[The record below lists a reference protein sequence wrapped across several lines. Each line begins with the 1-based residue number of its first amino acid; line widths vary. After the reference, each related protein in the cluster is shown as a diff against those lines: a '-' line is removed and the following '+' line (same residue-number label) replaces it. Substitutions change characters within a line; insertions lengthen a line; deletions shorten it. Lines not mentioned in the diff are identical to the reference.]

1 MKTVCLKPLYH
12 RGQENIAIHAARLPD
27 LNLAIRKLPG
37 VKWSQTHKV
46 WYLPLNETTY
56 KQITVAL
63 KPLAGIDNHP
73 LKQYLQKRKQ
83 VAAMHAVPESSEQ
96 RTRRPPAAP
105 PARKLSPENLE
116 ALNCFV
122 QKLGNVINRLMVLSG
137 SYKLSCFEIIPF
149 NIHADDIIVN
159 LFIL

>member
-12 RGQENIAIHAARLPD
+12 RGQENIGIYTPD
-27 LNLAIRKLPG
+27 TGQLHIAIRKLPG

-56 KQITVAL
+56 KQITAAL
-63 KPLAGIDNHP
+63 KPLAAIDNHP

-83 VAAMHAVPESSEQ
+83 VAAMHLVPESSEQ
-96 RTRRPPAAP
+96 RTRRPPAAT
-105 PARKLSPENLE
+105 PAWKLSPENLE

-122 QKLGNVINRLMVLSG
+122 QKL
-137 SYKLSCFEIIPF
+137 KLK
-149 NIHADDIIVN
+149 AY
-159 LFIL
+159 